1 MFFHEFSGRYSM
13 ISLSDHHV
21 MANIENILRQF
32 SSYII
37 DFTRVSH
44 SLAKFLVTKIISDF
58 VLISDLVSIT
68 PENSKILIILKF
80 QASNSDQPQENIFYI
95 K

>member
-1 MFFHEFSGRYSM
+1 M
-13 ISLSDHHV
+13 IPLSDHHV
-21 MANIENILRQF
+21 IVTIENILRQF

-37 DFTRVSH
+37 GVTLVSH

-80 QASNSDQPQENIFYI
+80 QASNSDQPQENVFYI

>member
-1 MFFHEFSGRYSM
+1 M
-13 ISLSDHHV
+13 IPLSDQLTDHHV
-21 MANIENILRQF
+21 MFKNILRQF

-37 DFTRVSH
+37 AVTLVSH

-58 VLISDLVSIT
+58 VLISDLVSLA
-68 PENSKILIILKF
+68 PENSKNFQILKF
-80 QASNSDQPQENIFYI
+80 QTGNSDQPQENLFYI

>member
-1 MFFHEFSGRYSM
+1 M
-13 ISLSDHHV
+13 IPLSDHHV

-37 DFTRVSH
+37 GVTSLCHILVSH
-44 SLAKFLVTKIISDF
+44 IAKLVVTKIISDF

-80 QASNSDQPQENIFYI
+80 QASNSDQPQENVFYI

>member
-1 MFFHEFSGRYSM
+1 M

-21 MANIENILRQF
+21 TVNIENILRQF

-37 DFTRVSH
+37 GVTLVSH

-80 QASNSDQPQENIFYI
+80 QASNSDQPQENVFYI

>member
-1 MFFHEFSGRYSM
+1 M

-21 MANIENILRQF
+21 IARIENILRQL

-37 DFTRVSH
+37 GVTLVSH
-44 SLAKFLVTKIISDF
+44 SLAKFLFVTKIISDF

-80 QASNSDQPQENIFYI
+80 QASNSDQPQENVFYI

>member
-1 MFFHEFSGRYSM
+1 M

-37 DFTRVSH
+37 GVTLVSH
-44 SLAKFLVTKIISDF
+44 SCVTFGKSFLVTKIISDF

-80 QASNSDQPQENIFYI
+80 QASNSDQPQENVFYI